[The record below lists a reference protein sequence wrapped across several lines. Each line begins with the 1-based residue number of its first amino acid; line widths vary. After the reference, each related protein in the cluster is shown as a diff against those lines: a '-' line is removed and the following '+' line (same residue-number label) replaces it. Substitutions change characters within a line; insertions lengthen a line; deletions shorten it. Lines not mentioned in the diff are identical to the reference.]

1 MKTTKRS
8 SRRNFIG
15 KLSASASAI
24 AFPHIA
30 IANASKSIELKSNIK
45 PVSAN
50 DTIQVAGIGMGIM
63 GFNNCKTTTSLEG
76 IKLVAACDLYD
87 GRLKRSKEVFG
98 DDVFTTRS
106 YKEILDRED
115 IDAVIIATS
124 DHWHD
129 HIAIEAMKKGK
140 DVYLEKPMVHKL
152 EEGHD
157 LIKVEAETGKI
168 LQVGSQGAS
177 SVLTEQA
184 GKMYREGK
192 IGELV
197 LIETF
202 NDRQSA
208 LGAWQYS
215 IPPDASEKTIDWSGF
230 IGDAPDHEYDPLRFF
245 RWRNY
250 QDYGTGVAGD
260 LFVHLFTG
268 IHVVLDTLGP
278 NRIFATGGLRYWD
291 DGRDVP
297 DVMLAVV
304 DYPKTQTHPAF
315 NMQIRVNFVD
325 GGGGGGITRYI
336 GTEGVMTVGWDNITI
351 TRSKL
356 SDAPGFGG
364 WDSYSTFPEETQ
376 NEYRKWYEEK
386 YGKEKGWPQKE
397 EGTEYAVP
405 EGYSSDVAHHTN
417 FYNAIREGKKV
428 VEDASFGLRAA
439 GPSLSCNLSYFSKEI
454 VYWDPVKMIA
464 NNGQV

>member
-1 MKTTKRS
+1 MSYPSKT
-8 SRRNFIG
+8 SRRKFIG
-15 KLSASASAI
+15 KLSAATASTI
-24 AFPHIA
+24 AFPNISR
-30 IANASKSIELKSNIK
+30 ANRSVGLKSNIK
-45 PVSAN
+45 PISAN

-63 GFNNCKTTTSLEG
+63 GFNNCQTTSGLEG
-76 IKLVAACDLYD
+76 IKLVGVCDLYD

-98 DDVFTTRS
+98 KDLFTTRS
-106 YKEILDRED
+106 YMEVLEKDD
-115 IDAVIIATS
+115 VDAVIIATS

-129 HIAIEAMKKGK
+129 HIAMEAMKRGK

-152 EEGHD
+152 EEGHG
-157 LIKVEAETGKI
+157 LIKVEAETGKV

-177 SVLTEQA
+177 SVMTEEA
-184 GKMYREGK
+184 ARMYKEGR
-192 IGELV
+192 IGDLV

-202 NDRQSA
+202 TDRQSA

-215 IPPDASEKTIDWSGF
+215 IPPDASEKTIDWKGF
-230 IGDAPDHEYDPLRFF
+230 IGDAPDHEFDPIRFF

-268 IHVVLDTLGP
+268 IHVVLNTLGP
-278 NRIFATGGLRYWD
+278 NRIFASGGLRYWK

-304 DYPKTQTHPAF
+304 DYPRTESHPAF

-325 GGGGGGITRYI
+325 GGGGGSVTRYV
-336 GTEGVMTVGWDNITI
+336 GTEGVMTVGWSKITV

-356 SDAPGFGG
+356 SKAPGFGG
-364 WDSYSTFPEETQ
+364 WDSYNTFPEETQ
-376 NEYRKWYEEK
+376 KEYKNWYKEK
-386 YGKEKGWPQKE
+386 YGDDQGWPKKE
-397 EGTEYAVP
+397 EGTEYIIP
-405 EGYSSDVAHHTN
+405 KGYSSDVAHHTN
-417 FYNAIREGKKV
+417 FYNAIREGKRV

-439 GPSLSCNLSYFSKEI
+439 GPSLSCNLSYFSNE
-454 VYWDPVKMIA
+454 VVHWDPVNMVVK
-464 NNGQV
+464 